1 MRNRALW
8 PAEWKLLGWPA
19 RLEMTERLA
28 SMRRAGGDLP
38 VLSSVDSTRSTERL
52 ILRSGDTRN
61 NSFNAT
67 AGEQGQ
73 PERLRSRCC
82 AAAGRAYA
90 FDEPASFGSRGS
102 RAILGETYMN
112 KKFTVAWIVVLVAWF
127 LGSFLVHGVL
137 LNSDYMQL
145 PNLFRTE
152 ADAQKYFPLMILAH
166 VMLSGAFVWIYA
178 RGTEPKPWMAQGV
191 RFGIAVAL
199 LTTVP

>member
-1 MRNRALW
+1 
-8 PAEWKLLGWPA
+8 
-19 RLEMTERLA
+19 
-28 SMRRAGGDLP
+28 
-38 VLSSVDSTRSTERL
+38 
-52 ILRSGDTRN
+52 
-61 NSFNAT
+61 
-67 AGEQGQ
+67 
-73 PERLRSRCC
+73 
-82 AAAGRAYA
+82 
-90 FDEPASFGSRGS
+90 
-102 RAILGETYMN
+102 MN

-178 RGTEPKPWMAQGV
+178 RGTEAKPWMAQGV

-199 LTTVP
+199 LTTVPTYMIYFVVQPMPGDMVIKQIVYDGVLMVILGMIVAWMYRNTATPSPAR